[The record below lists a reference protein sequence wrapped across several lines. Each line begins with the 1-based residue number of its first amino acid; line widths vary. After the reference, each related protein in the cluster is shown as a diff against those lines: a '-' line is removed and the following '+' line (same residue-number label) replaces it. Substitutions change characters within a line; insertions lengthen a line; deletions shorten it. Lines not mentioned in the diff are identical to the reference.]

1 MSCDSSEHSD
11 TSVNLVTAEST
22 CATRFKP
29 CVCTVNA
36 PFGMAARNIDSIFL
50 FHETDIAENKTKH
63 CQNDQDLIE
72 VNDTQGWSS
81 PKCAVTV

>member
-29 CVCTVNA
+29 SVCTLNA
-36 PFGMAARNIDSIFL
+36 PFGMAAWNIDSIFL
-50 FHETDIAENKTKH
+50 FHETAQTFI
-63 CQNDQDLIE
+63 LILL
-72 VNDTQGWSS
+72 TQLVVLVEDSR
-81 PKCAVTV
+81 